1 MVVVRLVGSLRRT
14 LMAKNFW
21 MLALAVALTAGC
33 GETKSDSAG
42 AAPLPAPTTPS
53 AATSAATSAAAR
65 PPAATAPARPAPV
78 DDGFIASGPLI
89 VEHQVEIIAQR
100 EGVVSKIYVDAG
112 TRVKAGTL
120 LAQLDD
126 RQVTANL
133 EAARAKTRSIEN
145 DLKNWQAEAEV
156 MKSDY
161 ARAQKAFGEGLIP
174 QEQLEHAKYKAE
186 SEQWDIKR
194 VTELLNNSR
203 QEERSLELEMEKN
216 RIVAPFDS
224 LVARRYARQGQD
236 VARGER
242 LFWVTAEAPLLLRFT
257 LPEKF
262 LGRVKIGQ
270 TLSLTSPDVPQETH
284 TARIKEVSPVVDPSS
299 GTFDVLAELQGPR
312 GELRPGMTASVH
324 VDAPH

>member
-1 MVVVRLVGSLRRT
+1 MVKKIWL
-14 LMAKNFW
+14 
-21 MLALAVALTAGC
+21 VALTAVLITGC
-33 GETKSDSAG
+33 GDVKSDNSPATPPASAP
-42 AAPLPAPTTPS
+42 ATTPPPAPAPS
-53 AATSAATSAAAR
+53 
-65 PPAATAPARPAPV
+65 PDTA
-78 DDGFIASGPLI
+78 FTASGPLI
-89 VEHQVEIIAQR
+89 VEHQIEITAQR
-100 EGVVSKIYVDAG
+100 EGVISKIFSQEG
-112 TRVKAGTL
+112 QRVKAGTL

-161 ARAQKAFGEGLIP
+161 ARAQKASAEGLIP

-194 VTELLNNSR
+194 VTELLNTSR

-224 LVARRYARQGQD
+224 LVARRYAREGQS

-262 LGRVKIGQ
+262 MGHVKIGQ
-270 TLSLTSPDVPQETH
+270 VLPLTSPDLPGETH
-284 TARIKEVSPVVDPSS
+284 AAKIKEVSPVVDPSS
-299 GTFDVLAELQGPR
+299 GTFDVLVELQGAR
-312 GELRPGMTASVH
+312 GELRPGMTASVR

>member
-1 MVVVRLVGSLRRT
+1 
-14 LMAKNFW
+14 MAKHVC
-21 MLALAVALTAGC
+21 MLALAAGLLAGC
-33 GETKSDSAG
+33 GETKSESAG
-42 AAPLPAPTTPS
+42 AAPVQAPVTSPAASPSTIPAAPVRSAPT
-53 AATSAATSAAAR
+53 
-65 PPAATAPARPAPV
+65 PP
-78 DDGFIASGPLI
+78 DEGFTASGPLI
-89 VEHQVEIIAQR
+89 VEHQVEITAQR
-100 EGVVSKIYVDAG
+100 EGVVSKIYVESG
-112 TRVKAGTL
+112 TRVKAGAL

-156 MKSDY
+156 MKADY
-161 ARAQKAFGEGLIP
+161 VRAQRAWKEGLIP
-174 QEQLEHAKYKAE
+174 EEQLQHTQYKAE

-194 VTELLNNSR
+194 VTELLNTAR

-216 RIVAPFDS
+216 RITAPFDS
-224 LVARRYARQGQD
+224 LVARRYARAGQS
-236 VARGER
+236 VGRGER

-270 TLSLTSPDVPQETH
+270 MLSLTSPDLPQETH

-299 GTFDVLAELQGPR
+299 GTFDVLAELQGAR
-312 GELRPGMTASVH
+312 GELRPGMTASVR
-324 VDAPH
+324 VDGAR